1 MALRGTSLRMPTDSA
16 PSQARPWGF
25 GAAWLAAGLACASGV
40 WAEAPAQVDEPVA
53 ATAPEATLPQMPGV
67 ESLLR
72 VTGSLTLVILAVVLA
87 AWLLRRVTRTQARNG
102 TGLRV
107 IGGLAVGSRERVVL
121 IEAGTTR
128 MLLGVAP
135 GQVSTLHVFEQGRG
149 SGGATPTA
157 GAEFAERLDALLQ
170 PEKGP

>member
-1 MALRGTSLRMPTDSA
+1 VT
-16 PSQARPWGF
+16 
-25 GAAWLAAGLACASGV
+25 ASV
-40 WAEAPAQVDEPVA
+40 
-53 ATAPEATLPQMPGV
+53 PEVTLPQIPGV

-72 VTGSLTLVILAVVLA
+72 VTVSLTLVILAIVLA
-87 AWLLRRVTRTQARNG
+87 AWLLRRMTRAQALNG

-135 GQVSTLHVFEQGRG
+135 GQVSTLHVFEQGPG
-149 SGGATPTA
+149 GGGARPAA
-157 GAEFAERLDALLQ
+157 GAEFVERLDALLQ